1 MLLVCTI
8 MLFAMFENGVAG
20 PPQKSKSMGVVRQ
33 PQVRRTQRIK
43 SDGNLNS
50 AVVPSS
56 RRRVPGSGGGHA
68 SDSELA

>member
-1 MLLVCTI
+1 M